1 VPARLHSGIVL
12 DAEVIRINDEAD
24 VALIKL
30 PGSSFKALSLRA
42 AGEPPIGSD
51 VFVVGNPRLKE
62 LDASVSK
69 GVVSGNRSIGGHKYL
84 QTDAAANPGSS
95 GGPVLD
101 RKGNVL
107 GIISWKFAGAE
118 VQGLAFAVPLA
129 DAMSSLN
136 INLAPTP

>member
-1 VPARLHSGIVL
+1 MSPR
-12 DAEVIRINDEAD
+12 RR
-24 VALIKL
+24 
-30 PGSSFKALSLRA
+30 RA
-42 AGEPPIGSD
+42 PIGRRAPD
-51 VFVVGNPRLKE
+51 HAREAPPNYTRDGL
-62 LDASVSK
+62 
-69 GVVSGNRSIGGHKYL
+69 GH
-84 QTDAAANPGSS
+84 AAGSS